1 MDKHALAVLN
11 GAERWNWPALPGFR
25 DSDKRERVKKGDT
38 FKDASRN
45 LLAGFIAESQL
56 LGGTLS
62 KRFWCAM
69 EQCHPMLM
77 DHSE

>member
-1 MDKHALAVLN
+1 MEKHALAVLN
-11 GAERWNWPALPGFR
+11 GAETWNWPSLPGFR
-25 DSDKRERVKKGDT
+25 DSDKRGWVKKGET

-69 EQCHPMLM
+69 GQCHPRLM
-77 DHSE
+77 ENGK